1 VPTNYCCTTGG
12 LQHLG
17 RQRERERERVGMVV
31 KRRKESKE
39 ALEKKST
46 LGALLETY

>member
-17 RQRERERERVGMVV
+17 RQRERERVGMVV